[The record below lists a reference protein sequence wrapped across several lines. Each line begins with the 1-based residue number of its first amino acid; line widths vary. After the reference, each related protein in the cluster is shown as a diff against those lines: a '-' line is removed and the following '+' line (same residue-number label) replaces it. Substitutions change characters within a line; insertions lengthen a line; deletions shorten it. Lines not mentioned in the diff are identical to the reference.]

1 MKKIVSLVLTAVVTT
16 SLLAGCTTKKTAEAP
31 AAKDDKSPV
40 TLKMFIA
47 DTVMQK
53 RWEAAKMEAPI
64 SKKIKDATGV
74 NLDIEFPVG
83 DIKQRMA
90 LMISSGEYPELVYA
104 GPETGQIIDAKGLIP
119 LDELIEKYG
128 PNIKKLYGEYLPRL
142 KYSKD
147 DPHIYYL
154 GRDGVRDQ
162 QTAPTN
168 GFQIQHQV
176 VKEAGYPKIKTLQD
190 VENVVKAYKE
200 KHPTMNGKPTIG
212 FSLVGGDELFSI
224 FTLFNSAAAATGSPS
239 DGDWF
244 IDQNTY
250 KAQYNFTRPEVKEYF
265 KWLNH
270 LNDIGLLDPEAFTQ
284 KNDQF
289 QAKVASGQILA
300 MADDTWHYAASSR
313 GARSTYG
320 NQFGYGLYPVTVN
333 ENIKQANF
341 MSPGYPAIAGVGIS
355 TKAKDPVR
363 AIKFLD
369 YLASDEAQV
378 LVNWG
383 IEGENY
389 KVENGKRVIDDAT
402 WTKRFNDQE
411 WSNKLGL
418 GSWGYPFP
426 ARGKGEKD
434 ATGQLFSP
442 VTPEIAARNYTAE
455 EKEILGKYGV
465 QMWKDLYPAASEF
478 KERPYG
484 AASEFNIP
492 ADSDLARTQTKIRQ
506 LALKNI
512 AGMILAKPAEF
523 DAKWDTHV
531 SSLKANGLDKMVEDF
546 NKFLSEKIK
555 FNTGK

>member
-1 MKKIVSLVLTAVVTT
+1 MKKIVTLVLSAVVTT
-16 SLLAGCTTKKTAEAP
+16 SILAGCAGKKPVDAPTAQ
-31 AAKDDKSPV
+31 DDKSPV

-64 SKKIKDATGV
+64 SKKIQEATGV
-74 NLDIEFPVG
+74 TLDIEFPVG
-83 DIKQRMA
+83 DIKQRIA
-90 LMISSGEYPELVYA
+90 LMTASGEYPDLLYA
-104 GPETGQIIDAKGLIP
+104 GPETGAVMEAEGFIQ
-119 LDELIEKYG
+119 LDELIEKHG
-128 PNIKKLYGEYLPRL
+128 PNLKKLYGEYLPRL
-142 KYSKD
+142 RYSPE

-154 GRDGVRDQ
+154 GRDGVRDEM
-162 QTAPTN
+162 TAPTN
-168 GFQIQHQV
+168 GFQIQHQA
-176 VKEAGYPKIKTLQD
+176 VKEAGFPKIKTLQD
-190 VENVVKAYKE
+190 VENVVKQYVE
-200 KHPTMNGKPTIG
+200 KHPTINGKPTIG
-212 FSLVGGDELFSI
+212 FSLVGGDQLFSI
-224 FTLFNSAAAATGSPS
+224 FTLFNSAAAATGAPS

-270 LNDIGLLDPEAFTQ
+270 LNDIGLLDPDAFTQ

-289 QAKVASGQILA
+289 QAKVASGQIIA
-300 MADDTWHYAASSR
+300 MADDGWHYAASSR
-313 GARSTYG
+313 GAKQTYG
-320 NQFGYGLYPVTVN
+320 NQFGYGMYPVTVN

-341 MSPGYPAIAGVGIS
+341 MSPGYPAVAGVGIT
-355 TKAKDPVR
+355 TKAKNPER

-378 LVNWG
+378 LINWG

-389 KVENGKRVIDDAT
+389 KVENGKRVISDET
-402 WTKRFNDQE
+402 WNKRFNDQE

-418 GSWGYPFP
+418 GSWSYPFP
-426 ARGKGEKD
+426 ARGRGEKD
-434 ATGQLFSP
+434 ATGQLYSP
-442 VTPEIAARNYTAE
+442 MTPEIAARNYSAE

-465 QMWKDLYPAASEF
+465 KMWKDLYPAASEF

-484 AASEFNIP
+484 AAAEFNIP
-492 ADSDLARTQTKIRQ
+492 ADSDLARTQAKIQQ

-512 AGMILAKPAEF
+512 SGMVIGKPAEF
-523 DAKWDTHV
+523 DAKWDAYV
-531 SSLKANGLDKMVEDF
+531 SDLKANGLDKMVEDF
-546 NKFLSEKIK
+546 NKFLQEKIK